1 MMIDN
6 REHIVFGGTDYLIVI
21 DPQIALNRPNKT
33 KILLTELQINHHK
46 VKVGEKINRKVILN
60 QETEYTT
67 SLELSYK
74 SKWISLS
81 FTETGTDYY
90 INRYQYRFKEFGDNW
105 QQLDLSRPIMFSQLV
120 PGSYVLEIREFDG
133 VNTQTVCWSMKII
146 VTPPWWETGW
156 FYFSLVT
163 AILIVA
169 GLGLL
174 FVFQRLK
181 KRQSKRLE
189 EIENQNKQELLQ
201 EKESFFAGLS
211 HDLLTPFSLII
222 APANDLLRES
232 SKDDPNRE
240 KLEII
245 AKNASFLSDIL
256 NTILDFKRAEISDT
270 KLNEKKIEIVSFTRL
285 IFHSFSYLAKS
296 KNINLQFESNV
307 NELNNFD

>member
-1 MMIDN
+1 
-6 REHIVFGGTDYLIVI
+6 
-21 DPQIALNRPNKT
+21 
-33 KILLTELQINHHK
+33 
-46 VKVGEKINRKVILN
+46 
-60 QETEYTT
+60 
-67 SLELSYK
+67 
-74 SKWISLS
+74 
-81 FTETGTDYY
+81 
-90 INRYQYRFKEFGDNW
+90 
-105 QQLDLSRPIMFSQLV
+105 MFSQLV

-307 NELNNFD
+307 NELNILIDHIKIERVLYNLISNALKYTSEGGSVTIFLEYDESETTLKYNIKDNGCGY